1 MGVTGAAA
9 RAVTPETFV
18 TGKSV
23 TGWPQMARTGASASD
38 FPSLLK
44 GRLNIETY
52 FRLVFSR
59 GVGAID
65 GWAAVAAD
73 RRYFDTPNDCV

>member
-9 RAVTPETFV
+9 GAATPETFV

-23 TGWPQMARTGASASD
+23 TGWPQKARAAASASD
-38 FPSLLK
+38 FRTRLK
-44 GRLNIETY
+44 ERLNIETY

-65 GWAAVAAD
+65 EWAAVAAD